1 MQIEKTRSNLLLVN
15 LTAIHP
21 QSSSTLAFSSHWRN
35 QLMRMQQTC
44 HAGLKLLRPYMY
56 QGGHLCNYRW
66 KGKKKNN
73 HYSLSGSQILILEHM
88 YSILLGSI
96 SSQTTKHVKKIKGEG
111 GGQEEDKDRLERG
124 KKKKGTAVLS
134 LCLQQKHYSIRCF

>member
-1 MQIEKTRSNLLLVN
+1 MQL
-15 LTAIHP
+15 
-21 QSSSTLAFSSHWRN
+21 Q
-35 QLMRMQQTC
+35 M
-44 HAGLKLLRPYMY
+44 
-56 QGGHLCNYRW
+56 
-66 KGKKKNN
+66 KGEKKNN